1 MSKFVGKH
9 RNQNFYL
16 EDDEY
21 DSQKSYVKA
30 KKRKSEDAELKRL
43 RMQDYKE
50 DGYGYDGNNYKR
62 SKKYAKL

>member
-9 RNQNFYL
+9 RNQKFYL
-16 EDDEY
+16 EEDEY

-30 KKRKSEDAELKRL
+30 KKRKSEDAELKRM
-43 RMQDYKE
+43 RMQDYRE
-50 DGYGYDGNNYKR
+50 DNYGYDDNYRK